1 MSNFTG
7 KKIVLGVTGCI
18 AAYKSAE
25 LVRQIVKQGGQVQ
38 VIMTESAGK
47 FITPLTL
54 QTLSGNPVT
63 TGLFDLYEEKQIGH
77 ISLAQKADVL
87 VISPATANSLGKVAA
102 GIADDILSTVIMATK
117 ASVLFAPAMNVQMWE
132 NPIVQKNIQTLKGF
146 GYHFIEPGWGDL
158 ACGDTGKGRLADV
171 EDIMDAITS
180 ILSPKDFI
188 GKQVIVTA
196 GPTQESLDP
205 IRYITNPASGKM
217 GFKISQAF
225 VHRGAWV
232 TLISGP
238 TVLSPPRNVNL
249 IKVRTAQE
257 MASAVEKYFDTADIV
272 IKSAAVAD
280 YQPRQVSEHKI
291 KKTAPNLRIEL
302 KRTSDILANLGK
314 KKGKRILVGFAAE
327 TQDLLTNARKKL
339 QEKNLDMIIAN
350 DVSREDMGFGSDFN
364 QATLMLSD
372 GTVENLNPMSK
383 DDLAHRILDRIALLQ
398 KEADKFD
405 PDDR

>member
-7 KKIVLGVTGCI
+7 KEIVLGVTGCI
-18 AAYKSAE
+18 AAYKSVE
-25 LVRQIVKQGGQVQ
+25 LVRQIVKQGGQVN
-38 VIMTESAGK
+38 VIMTESACE

-63 TGLFDLYEEKQIGH
+63 TGMFDLYEEKEIGH

-87 VISPATANSLGKVAA
+87 VISPATANSLGKVAG

-117 ASVLFAPAMNVQMWE
+117 APVLFTPAMNVNMWE
-132 NPIVQKNIQTLKGF
+132 NPIVQKNIHALKSL

-158 ACGDTGKGRLADV
+158 ACGSQGKGRLADV
-171 EDIMDAITS
+171 EDIIDEITR
-180 ILSPKDFI
+180 ILSPKDFV

-196 GPTQESLDP
+196 GPTQEPLDP
-205 IRYITNPASGKM
+205 IRFITNPASGKM
-217 GFKISQAF
+217 GFKISQALL
-225 VHRGAWV
+225 HRGARV

-238 TVLSPPRNVNL
+238 VALSPPRNVNL

-257 MASAVEKYFDTADIV
+257 MASAVEKFFDTADIV

-280 YQPRQVSEHKI
+280 YQPQQVSGHKI
-291 KKTAPNLRIEL
+291 KKTAQTLRIEL
-302 KRTSDILANLGK
+302 KRTPDILANIGK

-327 TQDLLTNARKKL
+327 TQDLLANARKKL
-339 QEKNLDMIIAN
+339 QKKNLDMIVAN
-350 DVSREDMGFGSDFN
+350 DVSREDMGFGSDLN

-372 GTVENLNPMSK
+372 GTIENLNPMSK

-398 KEADKFD
+398 KEAD
-405 PDDR
+405 